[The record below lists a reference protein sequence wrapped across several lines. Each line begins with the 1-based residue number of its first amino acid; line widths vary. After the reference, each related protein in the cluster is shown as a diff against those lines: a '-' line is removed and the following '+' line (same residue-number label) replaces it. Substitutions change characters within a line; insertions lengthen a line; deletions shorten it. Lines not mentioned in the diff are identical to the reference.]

1 MARAPKRRQLKKP
14 ERQRQ
19 EKSASERGYDWKWTK
34 VADAVRERDE
44 WLCQDC
50 LKEGGMCDDCLKNH
64 TMCHECVRKGA
75 MAIANDEMLSR
86 PRNQDG
92 SMRMPPVG
100 HIIPGHKCKDFYDI
114 ANLRT
119 QCDRHN
125 ALQREADT
133 ATYGSARR

>member
-1 MARAPKRRQLKKP
+1 MARAPQRRLLKRS
-14 ERQRQ
+14 ERGRR
-19 EKSASERGYDWKWTK
+19 ELSASDRGYDWTRWKP

-50 LKEGGMCDDCLKNH
+50 LREGGLAQ
-64 TMCHECVRKGA
+64 A
-75 MAIANDEMLSR
+75 MDEMLSR

-100 HIIPGHKCKDFYDI
+100 HIKPGHVCSEAEFYDP

-125 ALQREADT
+125 ALQREKDA
-133 ATYGSARR
+133 AVYGSARR